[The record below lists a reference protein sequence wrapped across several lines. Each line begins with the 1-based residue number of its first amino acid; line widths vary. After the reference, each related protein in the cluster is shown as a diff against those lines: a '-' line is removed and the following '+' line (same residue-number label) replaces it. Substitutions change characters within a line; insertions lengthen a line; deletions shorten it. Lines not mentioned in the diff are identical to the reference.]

1 MQIQS
6 WYNYVFTYSAS
17 ILCLREKRDKQFMG
31 ISFFCK
37 GQANTYTRHSTNA
50 VSILDQRR
58 RRWPIIEKLTAP
70 TIFIVFVGYIATGSG
85 YPGGV
90 GDEILLH

>member
-1 MQIQS
+1 MLA
-6 WYNYVFTYSAS
+6 VAS
-17 ILCLREKRDKQFMG
+17 PTLKL
-31 ISFFCK
+31 
-37 GQANTYTRHSTNA
+37 
-50 VSILDQRR
+50 

-70 TIFIVFVGYIATGSG
+70 TIFIAFVGYIASVSG

>member
-1 MQIQS
+1 MGD
-6 WYNYVFTYSAS
+6 
-17 ILCLREKRDKQFMG
+17 ILFLL
-31 ISFFCK
+31 

-50 VSILDQRR
+50 VSMLGQRR
-58 RRWPIIEKLTAP
+58 RHWPIIDKLTAP
-70 TIFIVFVGYIATGSG
+70 TIFIVFVGYIANCSG